1 MKKMLVFVLI
11 VGLALSGFLIQ
22 RHRQHQRTLQ
32 VEVPAPAQSD
42 RPMNTWQEG
51 LTLDLRTDYTG
62 NDPAQRQL
70 IEALRQEETR
80 QKPQEGRN

>member
-1 MKKMLVFVLI
+1 MKKMLVFILI

-22 RHRQHQRTLQ
+22 RQRQRT
-32 VEVPAPAQSD
+32 VHVKVPTPAQSD

-70 IEALRQEETR
+70 IETLRQEETR